1 MGGIREKGFFLNCDR
16 CGKDKEIVEEKQ
28 IEFYKKFRDRKD
40 RSHTMFMSMLIG
52 GDGEKVASFEWL
64 CPECHS
70 AIATYLSK
78 AAPDKGEEA
87 SKTAK
92 APKEPKT
99 AKAAVVK
106 EAPPPAPAAEK
117 PPVAPEPDRD
127 AAPESDEEEEASGGD
142 DAVDDNELFD

>member
-52 GDGEKVASFEWL
+52 GEGEKVASFEWL

-70 AIATYLSK
+70 AIATYLGK
-78 AAPDKGEEA
+78 AAPEKGEEA

-92 APKEPKT
+92 APKEPKA
-99 AKAAVVK
+99 AKAVK
-106 EAPPPAPAAEK
+106 ETPPPAPVAAEA
-117 PPVAPEPDRD
+117 PPAAAEPDRD
-127 AAPESDEEEEASGGD
+127 AAPTPAADEDEGDGD
-142 DAVDDNELFD
+142 DSVDDNELFD